1 MKVIFLRIPFYFD
14 YLLELGTSCQ
24 KNWLFEKNKYE
35 IWRIRGSL
43 SKFSRSKKSKEFAPK
58 KHALLV
64 LAYSQKY
71 EGCLKNFHFYILFI
85 AKFG

>member
-1 MKVIFLRIPFYFD
+1 
-14 YLLELGTSCQ
+14 LELLAKKIGYL
-24 KNWLFEKNKYE
+24 KKYIYIYE